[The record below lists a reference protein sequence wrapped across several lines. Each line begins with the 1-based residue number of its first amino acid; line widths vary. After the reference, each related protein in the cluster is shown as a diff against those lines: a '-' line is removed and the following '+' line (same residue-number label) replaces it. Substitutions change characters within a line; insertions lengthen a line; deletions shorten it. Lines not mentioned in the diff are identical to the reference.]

1 TGPVQTVT
9 SLLAVK
15 FDCQIC
21 CWPVTITSMKCI
33 TMFLVLSMVVMMA
46 QPAEGFWGLI
56 VQRLK
61 HGVHFAHKIL
71 NGKDVEQ
78 LAEQLAE
85 QQQLDKRDF
94 ED

>member
-1 TGPVQTVT
+1 MPTLTG
-9 SLLAVK
+9 
-15 FDCQIC
+15 
-21 CWPVTITSMKCI
+21 
-33 TMFLVLSMVVMMA
+33 LSFNFYNLNYF
-46 QPAEGFWGLI
+46 PSG
-56 VQRLK
+56 R
-61 HGVHFAHKIL
+61 IL

>member
-1 TGPVQTVT
+1 
-9 SLLAVK
+9 
-15 FDCQIC
+15 
-21 CWPVTITSMKCI
+21 MKCI

-46 QPAEGFWGLI
+46 QPAEGLSFNFYNLNYFPSG
-56 VQRLK
+56 R
-61 HGVHFAHKIL
+61 IL